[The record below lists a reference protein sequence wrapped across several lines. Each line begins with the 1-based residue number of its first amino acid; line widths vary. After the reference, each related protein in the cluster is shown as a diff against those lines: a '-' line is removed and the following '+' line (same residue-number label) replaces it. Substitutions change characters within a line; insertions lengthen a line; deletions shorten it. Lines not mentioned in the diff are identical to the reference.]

1 MKLAHSQ
8 RPVPNKSRIT
18 CTFKQSEQRGCG
30 TVSHRMAV
38 PRIFWPSTSVALL
51 AIAPAAL
58 YLLLVS
64 LPAAERHR
72 DELTAEKG
80 RRLRAH

>member
-1 MKLAHSQ
+1 
-8 RPVPNKSRIT
+8 
-18 CTFKQSEQRGCG
+18 
-30 TVSHRMAV
+30 
-38 PRIFWPSTSVALL
+38 
-51 AIAPAAL
+51 
-58 YLLLVS
+58 LLVS